1 MRSVRD
7 DGEVMEVSINQ
18 FTGEAPPSGMSK
30 NGYFFQEM
38 EQREVEQEEGSEGR
52 EEGQDSPIACGDDIH
67 LYDNQI
73 SPGPDADDSGCVLL
87 NTSRKYVKLMNFEE
101 EIRAHRDL
109 DGFLARATIL
119 LDETAASLDDVLK
132 RMLHHVGQDSSEPSI
147 NFEEVMSMLFTD
159 AGAQEVNDKSQSF
172 VFFDDVHL
180 LSETIQGVTATATG
194 IQYQQSWLCILCN
207 VKHLQRR
214 HVCISRLER
223 PQNWGENCCEVR
235 YVILILAPLKM
246 KSTKTAMELGRTFA
260 TLFSDIS
267 FRQKLLET
275 KTQEEFKEA
284 LVFQRHQLTA
294 TNQPPT
300 ALGKEETDPRSH
312 KPLQCKDFFKAGR
325 GIYEDLCRRLPF
337 YPSDFTDGIVG
348 SNKTLLKYMTTA
360 IFLYIAILL
369 PAIAFGSLNDE
380 STRGEIDVRK
390 TIIGQS
396 IGGVIYSLFAGSPL
410 VIPLTTAPLAIFISV
425 IRGICD
431 DYNLDFPA
439 FYACIGLWNCLFLI
453 LGGIFNVSLLMKLF
467 KRSTEEVIALFISI
481 AFVVDAVKGTVK
493 IFSRYYLA
501 PTLANSSIETSTQV
515 GDQLGGNRSETA
527 AGYALNALPESV
539 IQCTRER
546 PVLCLLLMLGT
557 LWMGYTLYQFKRSP
571 FLHAKVREVLSDCA
585 LPISVLVFS
594 FIGSYVFSDIELP
607 VFKVHNRPVFAV
619 APFER
624 LSAMNVVSAMGLGF
638 LLALLIFIDQNIVVS
653 LTNAPENRLLKGTA
667 YHWDLMLSGLINI
680 LMSVMGLPWM
690 HAAFPHS
697 TLHVRQLAFVE
708 QRVEGGHLY
717 ETIVQVKE
725 TRLTSLTANIF
736 IGVSVLLLPL
746 PLQWIPKPVLY
757 GLFLYIA
764 LTSIDGNQ
772 MCDRMA
778 LLLKEQTSYPPT
790 HYIRKVPQRKIHYFT
805 FLQMM
810 QLLILCTF
818 GMYPIPYM
826 KMIFPLLMI
835 MLIPIRN
842 NVLPHIIEAKYLDIM
857 DAQHM

>member
-1 MRSVRD
+1 
-7 DGEVMEVSINQ
+7 
-18 FTGEAPPSGMSK
+18 MSK

-38 EQREVEQEEGSEGR
+38 EQREAEQEEGSEGR

-87 NTSRKYVKLMNFEE
+87 NTSRRYVKLMNFEE

-109 DGFLARATIL
+109 DGFLARASIL

-132 RMLHHVGQDSSEPSI
+132 RMLHHVGQDSHTSEPGC

-194 IQYQQSWLCILCN
+194 VQYQQSWLCILCN

-294 TNQPPT
+294 TNQQPT

-312 KPLQCKDFFKAGR
+312 KPLKCKDFFKAGR

-380 STRGEIDVRK
+380 STGGEIDVRK

-425 IRGICD
+425 IREICD

-467 KRSTEEVIALFISI
+467 KRSH
-481 AFVVDAVKGTVK
+481 
-493 IFSRYYLA
+493 
-501 PTLANSSIETSTQV
+501 
-515 GDQLGGNRSETA
+515 
-527 AGYALNALPESV
+527 
-539 IQCTRER
+539 
-546 PVLCLLLMLGT
+546 M
-557 LWMGYTLYQFKRSP
+557 
-571 FLHAKVREVLSDCA
+571 
-585 LPISVLVFS
+585 
-594 FIGSYVFSDIELP
+594 
-607 VFKVHNRPVFAV
+607 
-619 APFER
+619 
-624 LSAMNVVSAMGLGF
+624 
-638 LLALLIFIDQNIVVS
+638 
-653 LTNAPENRLLKGTA
+653 
-667 YHWDLMLSGLINI
+667 
-680 LMSVMGLPWM
+680 
-690 HAAFPHS
+690 
-697 TLHVRQLAFVE
+697 
-708 QRVEGGHLY
+708 
-717 ETIVQVKE
+717 
-725 TRLTSLTANIF
+725 
-736 IGVSVLLLPL
+736 
-746 PLQWIPKPVLY
+746 
-757 GLFLYIA
+757 
-764 LTSIDGNQ
+764 
-772 MCDRMA
+772 
-778 LLLKEQTSYPPT
+778 
-790 HYIRKVPQRKIHYFT
+790 FT
-805 FLQMM
+805 FNSL
-810 QLLILCTF
+810 
-818 GMYPIPYM
+818 
-826 KMIFPLLMI
+826 
-835 MLIPIRN
+835 
-842 NVLPHIIEAKYLDIM
+842 
-857 DAQHM
+857 